1 MVILDAMLRIF
12 SFGEYLKKIR
22 GKVSQKDFAESI
34 GLSQNSLSYLEN
46 GKREPSISLLFLL
59 QEKKGIDIQFWFSES
74 EGQHSADGKND
85 ATDSIQHITQSIDK
99 LNKNLSI
106 AQLIVAIA
114 QIRAYLSEL
123 DPADLPESDR
133 RTISDLLAAC
143 QRVMDSNELP
153 DPRQGKNLKA
163 IND

>member
-1 MVILDAMLRIF
+1 MQTI
-12 SFGEYLKKIR
+12 
-22 GKVSQKDFAESI
+22 
-34 GLSQNSLSYLEN
+34 
-46 GKREPSISLLFLL
+46 
-59 QEKKGIDIQFWFSES
+59 
-74 EGQHSADGKND
+74 
-85 ATDSIQHITQSIDK
+85 
-99 LNKNLSI
+99 KNLSI